1 MPYQIS
7 RDGQLYGPYTLEDLQ
22 RYVASG
28 NVLLTDLAK
37 SEEMTDWV
45 PVSQILSPGSG
56 PAAGYAAPAPGYT
69 APAAGYTPPVAPQPF
84 AAAPAYGAPAGA
96 AVYPD
101 PPNLNW
107 ALVLLFGFFSCGV
120 FFVIWDLVQA
130 LWAKRVEPT
139 TKALLYFI
147 IYAIFWVL
155 YFISYATTMAP
166 QMMHNQTPTIP
177 PIIAL
182 CWLGLVVF
190 VIIYRFTMKATLER
204 HFNGPEPIGLRL
216 SGVMTFFFGCLYF
229 QYHLS
234 RINQIKRGYY
244 RGY

>member
-37 SEEMTDWV
+37 SEEMGSWV
-45 PVSQILSPGSG
+45 PVSQILSS
-56 PAAGYAAPAPGYT
+56 APAPAAAYT
-69 APAAGYTPPVAPQPF
+69 EPAAEYTPSVAPQPY
-84 AAAPAYGAPAGA
+84 AATPAYVAPTGA

-101 PPNLNW
+101 PPNLHW
-107 ALVLLFGFFSCGV
+107 ALVLLFGFFTCGL

-147 IYAIFWVL
+147 IYAVFWVL
-155 YFISYATTMAP
+155 YFITYVATMAP
-166 QMMHNQTPTIP
+166 QMMHNQTPTIS
-177 PIIAL
+177 PITAL
-182 CWLGLVVF
+182 CWLGLVIF
-190 VIIYRFTMKATLER
+190 VIIFRFTMKATLER

-216 SGVMTFFFGCLYF
+216 NGVMTFFFGCLYF

>member
-7 RDGQLYGPYTLEDLQ
+7 RDGQLYGPYTFEDLQ

-37 SEEMTDWV
+37 SEEMADWV
-45 PVSQILSPGSG
+45 PVSQILAPASA
-56 PAAGYAAPAPGYT
+56 PAAVYT
-69 APAAGYTPPVAPQPF
+69 PPAAGYTPPAPQQYP
-84 AAAPAYGAPAGA
+84 AAPVYAAPAGA

-101 PPNLNW
+101 PPNLHW
-107 ALVLLFGFFSCGV
+107 ALVLLFGCFSCGL

-155 YFISYATTMAP
+155 YFISYAATMAP
-166 QMMHNQTPTIP
+166 QMMHNQTPTIS
-177 PIIAL
+177 PITAL
-182 CWLGLVVF
+182 CWLGLLIF
-190 VIIYRFTMKATLER
+190 VIVFRFTMKATLER

-216 SGVMTFFFGCLYF
+216 SGIMTFFFGCLYF